1 MAEKTIAEKETQYN
15 LKLKQVS
22 LDQEVKD
29 REIRKQEQRINDFQ
43 ELESIEQRFYNE
55 VSYLQLDDKTNGF
68 LEQVIEES
76 RWLSREEQAYLEER
90 KETFHQEKRLL
101 LEKEDQL
108 FTERKKLFD
117 NGRSDSTW
125 D

>member
-1 MAEKTIAEKETQYN
+1 MAEKTIAEKEAQYN

-29 REIRKQEQRINDFQ
+29 KEISKQEQKINDFQ

-90 KETFHQEKRLL
+90 KETLHHEKQLL

-108 FTERKKLFD
+108 FAERQKLFD
-117 NGRSDSTW
+117 NERSNSTW

>member
-29 REIRKQEQRINDFQ
+29 KEISKQEQKINDFQ

-55 VSYLQLDDKTNGF
+55 VSYLQMDDKTNGF
-68 LEQVIEES
+68 LEQAIEES
-76 RWLSREEQAYLEER
+76 RWLAREEQEYLEER
-90 KETFHQEKRLL
+90 KETLHHEKQLL

-108 FTERKKLFD
+108 FAERKKLFD
-117 NGRSDSTW
+117 NERSNSTW

>member
-1 MAEKTIAEKETQYN
+1 MAEKTIAEKEAQYN

-43 ELESIEQRFYNE
+43 ELESVEQRFYNE

-68 LEQVIEES
+68 LQQAIEES